1 MSTIFTAAYF
11 ESLLKFMLALFS
23 IINPMGAVSIF
34 VALTSDK
41 THREVKKISTITAL
55 TVWITLLV
63 AFFIGNA
70 FLTLFGITIAS
81 FQIGGGVLLSVM
93 ALNMMGAKNHASK
106 INSQEK
112 EQLNAND
119 PIAVVPLAIPMLAGP
134 GSISTSI
141 VYSTE
146 FSSPIDWVFIVLIYT
161 LLAVLIKLILMS
173 SEFLGRKLGTLGIN
187 VLTRIMGLI
196 TMALAVEFISKGI
209 KTIFPSLG

>member
-1 MSTIFTAAYF
+1 
-11 ESLLKFMLALFS
+11 
-23 IINPMGAVSIF
+23 
-34 VALTSDK
+34 
-41 THREVKKISTITAL
+41 
-55 TVWITLLV
+55 
-63 AFFIGNA
+63 
-70 FLTLFGITIAS
+70 
-81 FQIGGGVLLSVM
+81 M

-146 FSSPIDWVFIVLIYT
+146 FSSPVDWIFIVLIYT